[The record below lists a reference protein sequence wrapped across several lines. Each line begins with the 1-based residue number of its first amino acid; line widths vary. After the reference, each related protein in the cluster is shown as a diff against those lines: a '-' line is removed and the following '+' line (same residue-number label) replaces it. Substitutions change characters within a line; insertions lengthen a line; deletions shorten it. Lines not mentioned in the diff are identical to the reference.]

1 MMYVHKN
8 CWLQN
13 TWMNVHS
20 MCYVWHYTHAMWGSV
35 ILLYNCVIILLQIV
49 CKMFAWKAHNL
60 YHDLQLWRS
69 CNYALTA
76 KKKSKVM
83 QQMHFFNDLSV
94 TISMGGA
101 LPRYHAF
108 KAISTFT
115 ARYTAGF
122 LDDEMVHISLL
133 WRGALQYKRTSLQ
146 LIFNQLAIGSTQTE
160 IDSGSLRANKLRT
173 KWSKLRLK

>member
-1 MMYVHKN
+1 
-8 CWLQN
+8 
-13 TWMNVHS
+13 MNVHS